1 MFFKR
6 LINIVPGPAL
16 AQETLCC
23 TLFGPLPFSW
33 HTCQPYGS
41 QWSTLPA
48 KPCPAPELRGPS
60 ATTHAPASFPH
71 PPHERREFHT
81 EAPSYKNNKLIS
93 SPACWLHSPTPCP
106 STLPISPLWVPA
118 QRALGKPEEPASST
132 KAPCS
137 PMRQTLR
144 CTQVRVGGD
153 FWLR

>member
-6 LINIVPGPAL
+6 PINIVPGPAL

-93 SPACWLHSPTPCP
+93 CLSSPCLLASQSHSLSFHPPYL
-106 STLPISPLWVPA
+106 SAV
-118 QRALGKPEEPASST
+118 G
-132 KAPCS
+132 PCS
-137 PMRQTLR
+137 AGTGETRGACQFYQGTMFTHEADP
-144 CTQVRVGGD
+144 QVYTG
-153 FWLR
+153 